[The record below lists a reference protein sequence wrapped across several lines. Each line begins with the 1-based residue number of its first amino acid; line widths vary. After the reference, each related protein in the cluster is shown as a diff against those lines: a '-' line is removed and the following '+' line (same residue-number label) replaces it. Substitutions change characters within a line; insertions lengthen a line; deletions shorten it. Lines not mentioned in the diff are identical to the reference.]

1 MDLRFR
7 PLRDTAGRD
16 VFLEFFVTDPP
27 LGRPLSGG
35 IHRTWERNDP
45 PSHSYTTIFIG
56 NIKKKP

>member
-45 PSHSYTTIFIG
+45 PLIAILQFL
-56 NIKKKP
+56 